1 MLSVAPEALAER
13 EPIAADLTTVAVPA
27 RDEGSSIGA
36 CLESILDQDWPTLQ
50 VIVVDGASRDRTAEI
65 VRAYARR
72 DRRVELLHNPAG
84 TIPVSLNI
92 AQRAARGRW
101 FVRVDAHSAVP
112 AGYIPGLVHHLQ
124 TEAWGGVWRRKEGGG
139 VTPAGR
145 TPTAALAFAVGVSKP
160 ESSHSGGTA
169 T

>member
-1 MLSVAPEALAER
+1 MGVSLERFLAQ
-13 EPIAADLTTVAVPA
+13 DCPA
-27 RDEGSSIGA
+27 
-36 CLESILDQDWPTLQ
+36 LQ
-50 VIVVDGASRDRTAEI
+50 VIAVDGASRARTAEI

-112 AGYIPGLVHHLQ
+112 AGYIRGLVHHLQ
-124 TEAWGGVWRRKEGGG
+124 TGAWGGVGGRKDGVG

-145 TPTAALAFAVGVSKP
+145 AIAAALASPF
-160 ESSHSGGTA
+160 GGGNA
-169 T
+169 TV